1 MSLSSDIADFRDW
14 WLDELRGMLPA
25 AMRGDRRKRPDYI
38 VSVNKTL
45 AHIRQPADGNIAEV
59 SLQDLPEELSKLVR
73 LNGSAKR
80 PLIELVLEPG
90 RYLERQLGPFRLPKR
105 RARNMAVFDIQSSTP
120 LDPEDAIPLFA
131 KGDRD
136 ATGHRYFIVK
146 RQVLEPLI
154 AAIEGAGAR
163 VVAVAAQDGAE
174 TTELDPE
181 GFGNLTRHMRRDA
194 LGGSLLK
201 ACIVACLA
209 GATVTFAHAQ
219 WRYTSASHQ
228 LDQTID
234 ALNVDVKAV
243 RALSEERKQQ
253 IQRIESVRAQKEQA
267 IPLVRIWEEMT
278 RVIPDDTWISD
289 LSVNGDKVTFTG
301 LSRSAAGLIAT
312 LDASPL
318 FTGPTFTAPVA
329 RALGSDGE
337 RFTIE
342 MGLER

>member
-1 MSLSSDIADFRDW
+1 MPLGSDIADFRDW

-45 AHIRQPADGNIAEV
+45 AHIRQPANGNIAEA
-59 SLQDLPEELSKLVR
+59 SLRDLPEELGRLVR
-73 LNGSAKR
+73 LDSKAKR
-80 PLIELVLEPG
+80 PLVELVLEPG

-105 RARNMAVFDIQSSTP
+105 RAQNMAALDIQSSTP

-131 KGDRD
+131 RGDQD
-136 ATGHRYFIVK
+136 TAGHRYFIVK

-163 VVAVAAQDGAE
+163 VAAVAALDGAE

-181 GFGNLTRHMRRDA
+181 SYRRLTRHMRRDG
-194 LGGSLLK
+194 LSDGLLK
-201 ACIVACLA
+201 AGIVACLV
-209 GATVTFAHAQ
+209 GVTVTFAHAQ

-228 LDQTID
+228 LDRTID

-267 IPLVRIWEEMT
+267 VPLVRIWEEMT

-329 RALGSDGE
+329 KALGVAGE